1 MYSHLSICMCIYIY
15 IYIHL
20 CVCAQIIVCFLFYS
34 NFLNDIFYIFSLS
47 LCTYIIIDLYYQTWA
62 VSALGRSS
70 QHTEKPTGCTQWPL
84 SVCMWAAEG
93 MPTPL
98 WKWTLC
104 REHASHY
111 HLGVTTSV
119 SSVFMRPGW
128 KSNSCFL
135 LLNPKCCS
143 SLSRVFSPRVSA
155 IISPKEIITVLMCG
169 SLTARVT
176 DYRPKVPQTRD
187 MHVVL

>member
-1 MYSHLSICMCIYIY
+1 MIYLIFFLSLYVRILLLIYI
-15 IYIHL
+15 IRPEL
-20 CVCAQIIVCFLFYS
+20 SASLFWAALRWI
-34 NFLNDIFYIFSLS
+34 NVK
-47 LCTYIIIDLYYQTWA
+47 DLY
-62 VSALGRSS
+62 
-70 QHTEKPTGCTQWPL
+70 QHWGGHHNTREKPTGCTQWPL
-84 SVCMWAAEG
+84 SVCMRAAEG

-128 KSNSCFL
+128 KSKQLFYFIKPQML
-135 LLNPKCCS
+135 LFFEPCIFS
-143 SLSRVFSPRVSA
+143 SSA

-169 SLTARVT
+169 CVLTARVT
-176 DYRPKVPQTRD
+176 NYRPKDPQTRD